1 MDQTSLQDHV
11 FHIKI
16 DSDHVRPDGA
26 FGFAM
31 LEQIIQNDY
40 PDATIKTRK
49 NAYGLLTDVWIVF
62 MSEEDLTYF
71 RLKWQ
76 PK

>member
-31 LEQIIQNDY
+31 LEQII
-40 PDATIKTRK
+40 
-49 NAYGLLTDVWIVF
+49 
-62 MSEEDLTYF
+62 
-71 RLKWQ
+71 
-76 PK
+76 